1 MEIPTYE
8 TILVNRDDGI
18 TTITF
23 NRPEKRNCMS
33 PKMHLEMSDAL
44 GRLKYDQGTHVLV
57 LTGAGDSFCA
67 GQDLK
72 EYFYDAREYFGRQH
86 TRDASH
92 EWRSFELRNFPM
104 PTIASINGWCF
115 GGAFSTVCSC
125 DLAIAAEEA
134 TFGLSEINFRHFPGG
149 LVSKHVGDLFRP
161 RDAAYYIFTG
171 EPFNGKRAAEI
182 GFVNYAVPLAKL
194 KEETAKLAKT
204 LREKDRTALMIAKQ
218 VWKQSLTMNYEQ
230 GLIFATAASEMHSQ
244 LSGGDW
250 VEHGIG
256 DFLKGKYKPGL
267 ESHKDKDGK

>member
-1 MEIPTYE
+1 MEIPKYQTLL
-8 TILVNRDDGI
+8 IDKMDGV

-23 NRPEKRNCMS
+23 NRPEKRNAMS
-33 PKMHLEMSDAL
+33 PQLHLEMTDAL
-44 GRLKYDQGTHVLV
+44 RRLRYDQETHALV

-72 EYFYDAREYFGRQH
+72 EYFYDQREYFSRQDN
-86 TRDASH
+86 RDASH
-92 EWRSFELRNFPM
+92 EWRSFLLRNFPV
-104 PTIASINGWCF
+104 PTIASVNGWCF

-125 DLAIAAEEA
+125 DLAIAADEA

-182 GFVNYAVPLAKL
+182 GFVNYSVPLARL
-194 KEETAKLAKT
+194 KEETKKLSKT
-204 LREKDRTALMIAKQ
+204 ITEKDRTALIIAKQ
-218 VWKQSLTMNYEQ
+218 VWKNSLTMNYEQ
-230 GLIFATAASEMHSQ
+230 ALVYSTASSEMHSQ

-256 DFLKGKYKPGL
+256 DFLKGKYRPGL
-267 ESHKDKDGK
+267 ESHKQV